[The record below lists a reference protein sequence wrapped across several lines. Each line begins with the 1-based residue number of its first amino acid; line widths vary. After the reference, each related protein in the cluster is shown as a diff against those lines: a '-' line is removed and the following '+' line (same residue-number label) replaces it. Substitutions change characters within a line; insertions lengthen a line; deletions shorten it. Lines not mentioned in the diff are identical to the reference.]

1 MRFAWHASS
10 AVSGGLF
17 SALTSVLA
25 VLLLAPAQYGLFSIV
40 YLIFAF
46 GISLQYSIINEAWAR
61 TRESSGTES
70 DWASYSGALIALSGI
85 VALVATGPSTAIPEL
100 RSAAVF
106 LVLAVFFALYRNGVR
121 YHSVATGALT
131 RVVISDCAGILA
143 FLVPLV
149 VGWHLPDIQKVAL
162 SWFASVLLSSV
173 VLKSPVLLRSRSLA
187 SWARTHGAAI
197 RPLLFDS
204 LVMDLGAIGTP
215 FLLAGL
221 LGAGPF
227 GTYRAVSNAALP
239 VRLLIDPLRP
249 TLGRIGTRVLLGRAG
264 IALIS
269 SATVVLTIGSYG
281 ALAILV
287 PHLGFRLGTL
297 TSLVAFA
304 VPSSVFVAG
313 SFLGTIFYIVCRT
326 KATPRGIFV
335 GRALQTLFVVVAPIA
350 GFLVT
355 GLPGAIWGFAISSV
369 ISAIAWISLT
379 LLLGRHAP
387 NMGIPMS
394 QGDL

>member
-25 VLLLAPAQYGLFSIV
+25 LLLLAPAQYGLFSIV

-46 GISLQYSIINEAWAR
+46 GISLQYSIVNEAWAR
-61 TRESSGTES
+61 ARESSGTES
-70 DWASYSGALIALSGI
+70 DWASYSGALISLSGI
-85 VALVATGPSTAIPEL
+85 VALVATGASIAIPEL
-100 RSAAVF
+100 RSAAVL

-143 FLVPLV
+143 FV
-149 VGWHLPDIQKVAL
+149 VSLLAGWHLPDVQKVAL

-173 VLKSPVLLRSRSLA
+173 VLKSPVLVRSGSLV
-187 SWARTHGAAI
+187 SWARTHSASI

-249 TLGRIGTRVLLGRAG
+249 TLGRIDTRVLLGRAG
-264 IALIS
+264 ISLLT

-287 PHLGFRLGTL
+287 PHLGFQLGTL
-297 TSLVAFA
+297 SSLVAFA

-313 SFLGTIFYIVCRT
+313 SFLGTIFYIACRT

-335 GRALQTLFVVVAPIA
+335 GRALQTLFVVVAPIV

-379 LLLGRHAP
+379 VLIRQVAP
-387 NMGIPMS
+387 TVVFPMA